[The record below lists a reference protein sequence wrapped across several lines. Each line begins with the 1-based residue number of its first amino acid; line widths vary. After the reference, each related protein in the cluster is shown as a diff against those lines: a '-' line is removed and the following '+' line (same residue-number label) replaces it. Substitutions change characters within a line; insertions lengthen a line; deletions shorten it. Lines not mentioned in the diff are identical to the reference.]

1 MTRIQHFLFAI
12 IGLGLCLAGTPAS
25 AAEMT
30 FQLINDSERPL
41 NMKLFS
47 RSESHQEWPSK
58 TKAYSLRP
66 DEAVQQLKISCTP
79 EEQICWGAWLAVQ
92 RVTGDI
98 GSDGK
103 RPTRTTKYVA
113 GAGDRGNRPCTR
125 CCHVCKDGAMTP
137 VVKLNDPD
145 HQAR

>member
-1 MTRIQHFLFAI
+1 MRAQRFLFALI
-12 IGLGLCLAGTPAS
+12 VTWLCLAGTLAS

-30 FQLINDSERPL
+30 FQLINDTERSL
-41 NMKLFS
+41 SMKLFS

-103 RPTRTTKYVA
+103 RPTRTKKYVA
-113 GAGDRGNRPCTR
+113 GAGDRGTRPCAR